1 MVTSRISGKGKGAV
15 VELEATQAQGR
26 AGAPAELLEVLA
38 AAEARLVSMPSASR
52 TRGSRAQWAAVVA
65 ASQRVVNAACA
76 VQNDA
81 IASLAAIEPAEL
93 EDGSEV
99 ETHRAAGHVALDA
112 PAIVSGALA
121 VSAVHAEHRVRAAVR
136 VAADGPTGTE
146 AETGLGGLH
155 DAMRRGDL
163 DSYRAGVVAEELEE
177 APAQVAAAVVA
188 TLGEHL
194 VTDAAPQL
202 RRRCRTVL
210 SRISPDLVRRR
221 AKRARERCA
230 LRRWAEEPGVDKWE
244 GTFPSEDAARAWAAI
259 DARAHQLVADGTCE
273 RIERA
278 RSQAL
283 IDLVT
288 GSATIETI
296 VTLTV
301 PAPTTDPVDH
311 ARIDH
316 APDACA
322 SPGRYPG
329 DSTPVVAVDGAEG
342 ACDPHAAAHPTGPTI
357 SVSAPSAPTPSVPKP
372 SVSAPSAEGSPDDLV
387 EVSMGARGER
397 VLVTRAF
404 LDVVT
409 MGVNAKITH
418 RTCHR
423 DTGALLDHTTST
435 SYRPSERIAA
445 LVRQRDGHCRFPG
458 CHVNARFC
466 DLDHVRPWP
475 AGATT
480 ATNLICLCR
489 RHHRIKQRPGW
500 RVRLHPDATL
510 VWTDPT
516 RRARTTHPVDAL
528 ASLVLPAAG
537 PDLAKDPATR
547 APRTAP
553 IDSVTTA
560 IPPIPTARPARPA
573 RRSGAPPT
581 GSARSSSPS
590 NTPSPA

>member
-1 MVTSRISGKGKGAV
+1 MTRCAAVTS
-15 VELEATQAQGR
+15 T
-26 AGAPAELLEVLA
+26 
-38 AAEARLVSMPSASR
+38 
-52 TRGSRAQWAAVVA
+52 
-65 ASQRVVNAACA
+65 
-76 VQNDA
+76 
-81 IASLAAIEPAEL
+81 
-93 EDGSEV
+93 
-99 ETHRAAGHVALDA
+99 
-112 PAIVSGALA
+112 
-121 VSAVHAEHRVRAAVR
+121 
-136 VAADGPTGTE
+136 PTGP
-146 AETGLGGLH
+146 ASWPRSS
-155 DAMRRGDL
+155 RRHL
-163 DSYRAGVVAEELEE
+163 
-177 APAQVAAAVVA
+177 PQVAAAVVA

-221 AKRARERCA
+221 AKQARERCA

-301 PAPTTDPVDH
+301 PAPTDG
-311 ARIDH
+311 
-316 APDACA
+316 
-322 SPGRYPG
+322 PGRPRPDRLRPG
-329 DSTPVVAVDGAEG
+329 RVRLAGSVPRRLDPVVAADGAEG
-342 ACDPHAAAHPTGPTI
+342 ACDLRAAAHPTGSTV
-357 SVSAPSAPTPSVPKP
+357 SVSAPSAPDRPACGPSRSTP
-372 SVSAPSAEGSPDDLV
+372 SVSAPVASGSPDDLI
-387 EVSMGARGER
+387 EVAMGSRGER

-423 DTGALLDHTTST
+423 VTGALLDHTTST

-489 RHHRIKQRPGW
+489 RHHRVKQRLGW

-516 RRARTTHPVDAL
+516 RRARTTHPVNAL

-560 IPPIPTARPARPA
+560 IPPIPTGPPIPPTRPTRPA

>member
-1 MVTSRISGKGKGAV
+1 M
-15 VELEATQAQGR
+15 ELEATQAQGR
-26 AGAPAELLEVLA
+26 AGAPGELLEVLA

-311 ARIDH
+311 ARIDY

-329 DSTPVVAVDGAEG
+329 DSTPVVAADGAEG
-342 ACDPHAAAHPTGPTI
+342 ACDLRAAAHPTGSTL

-372 SVSAPSAEGSPDDLV
+372 SVSAPS
-387 EVSMGARGER
+387 
-397 VLVTRAF
+397 
-404 LDVVT
+404 
-409 MGVNAKITH
+409 
-418 RTCHR
+418 
-423 DTGALLDHTTST
+423 
-435 SYRPSERIAA
+435 
-445 LVRQRDGHCRFPG
+445 
-458 CHVNARFC
+458 
-466 DLDHVRPWP
+466 RPWF
-475 AGATT
+475 AG
-480 ATNLICLCR
+480 
-489 RHHRIKQRPGW
+489 
-500 RVRLHPDATL
+500 
-510 VWTDPT
+510 
-516 RRARTTHPVDAL
+516 
-528 ASLVLPAAG
+528 
-537 PDLAKDPATR
+537 
-547 APRTAP
+547 
-553 IDSVTTA
+553 
-560 IPPIPTARPARPA
+560 
-573 RRSGAPPT
+573 
-581 GSARSSSPS
+581 
-590 NTPSPA
+590 